1 MVSRPILCV
10 DIGTSSL
17 KAAFID
23 VDGRC
28 AAYARA
34 VDDRLE
40 RNPVLTASIGA
51 ISGAVSADSWE
62 YALARVLGEL
72 FSQAGD
78 CKPQGICI
86 SGAGPTLVPVLRDG
100 AALTPLHWYRNLGIR
115 SNADVQKDGEASR
128 SFFLP
133 HALRFLRECPREY
146 EQTQYLFSA
155 QEWLSWRLGA
165 DPVTV
170 LPESYGSYYWDDDQC
185 RVLGLDRGKFPPFVK
200 LGAIIGR
207 LSPGAIRR
215 LGDLAGGLPE
225 GGLLPGIPIIAG
237 GSDFIMA
244 LIGTGTVSPGMACD
258 RAGTSEGIN
267 FCSASPA
274 DTGELRVLPHV
285 SPGLWNISIIIPSS
299 GRLFEWYRNLTGQE
313 VRAYEDTLAELIPD
327 GGAEGGGAFSQGTSV
342 PWAEVPGT
350 QMPLF
355 FPEEALV
362 LAGRS
367 GLFSRIEL
375 GRAVLEAMG
384 FQVKAGLDT
393 LARHGFPARELRLS
407 GGQCRN
413 RRWNQLKADITGI
426 ALLALEQ
433 LDGELG
439 GAAVLGAV
447 ALGEAAG
454 LGEAVGRIVRIQ
466 ERYEPDPAAVA
477 VYGERFEQY
486 RYLREKA
493 EAAFNEML

>member
-1 MVSRPILCV
+1 MASRFILCV
-10 DIGTSSL
+10 DIGTSAL

-23 VDGRC
+23 VDGHC
-28 AAYARA
+28 AAYARS
-34 VDDRLE
+34 VDDRLGVK
-40 RNPVLTASIGA
+40 PALTASVGA
-51 ISGAVSADSWE
+51 ISGAVSTDAWE
-62 YALARVLGEL
+62 YALARALGEL

-78 CKPQGICI
+78 AKPQGICI

-100 AALTPLHWYRNLGIR
+100 KALAPLHWH
-115 SNADVQKDGEASR
+115 QKPSPLEGEASR

-133 HALRFLRECPREY
+133 HALRFLRENPREY
-146 EQTQYLFSA
+146 EQTQYFFSA

-170 LPESYGSYYWDDDQC
+170 LPESYAPYYWDENQC
-185 RVLGLDRGKFPPFVK
+185 RVLGLDQGKFPPFVK
-200 LGAIIGR
+200 LGAVIGR

-225 GGLLPGIPIIAG
+225 GGLSPGIPIIAG
-237 GSDFIMA
+237 GSDFIMS
-244 LIGTGTVSPGMACD
+244 LIGTGPISPGIACD

-267 FCSASPA
+267 LCSPSPA

-285 SPGLWNISIIIPSS
+285 RAGLWNISVIIPSS

-313 VRAYEDTLAELIPD
+313 TRPYEDTLAELIPD
-327 GGAEGGGAFSQGTSV
+327 GGTEGGGAFSQGLPV
-342 PWAEVPGT
+342 QGMLARGT
-350 QMPLF
+350 LATTPLF
-355 FPEEALV
+355 FPEKALV

-384 FQVKAGLDT
+384 FQVKIALDT
-393 LARHGFPARELRLS
+393 LARHGFPAPELRLS

-413 RRWNQLKADITGI
+413 RRWNQLKADITGTI
-426 ALLALEQ
+426 LLAPEQ
-433 LDGELG
+433 LDGELT
-439 GAAVLGAV
+439 GAAILGAV
-447 ALGEAAG
+447 ALGEAADM
-454 LGEAVGRIVRIQ
+454 GEAVGRIVRIQ
-466 ERYEPDPAAVA
+466 ERYEPNPAAAA

-486 RYLREKA
+486 RELREKA
-493 EAAFNEML
+493 GAVFNEML